1 MARRARKPTP
11 RVPDDL
17 FCPACPS
24 PLLSAFPD
32 RPRRPELSPRLRL
45 IDPPL
50 RRLHSRKTPRNLGP
64 RGCFGGK
71 SAAVAVRAAICPVS
85 SIGYLLSDSAHARTV
100 CREPDRRTRPQVGR
114 PCCFR

>member
-1 MARRARKPTP
+1 MTFFAPLAPPPLYFSRPTSPTRA
-11 RVPDDL
+11 
-17 FCPACPS
+17 FSSS
-24 PLLSAFPD
+24 PPYRS
-32 RPRRPELSPRLRL
+32 
-45 IDPPL
+45 PL

-71 SAAVAVRAAICPVS
+71 SVAIAVRAAICPVS

-114 PCCFR
+114 PCCFRSMYFY